1 MIIWSLIFIII
12 IINIFKYKYSN
23 YNYII
28 DDALDDKN
36 LYLLLMSSI
45 FYLNIIFYYALMR
58 IFK

>member
-36 LYLLLMSSI
+36 LSLLLMSSI
-45 FYLNIIFYYALMR
+45 FYLNIIFYYTLMR